1 MRRSMLYTLAGIAT
15 CFVSAAL
22 AAQQHPLLISTV
34 ALSPNDSA
42 LVRTAKLSVAA
53 RRGAIAVINDETIAR
68 SNGRGVVSFASGTL
82 EPIHS
87 ASAPPA
93 LNNAPA
99 GPASAPAPD
108 RAKIVERQKA
118 LAEEHARM
126 REEAEQPYGGVV
138 EEDKV
143 IQRLNQIPQEQQ
155 QLQPQPPPP
164 M

>member
-1 MRRSMLYTLAGIAT
+1 MLYTLAGIAT

-22 AAQQHPLLISTV
+22 VAQQQRPLLIPTV
-34 ALSPNDSA
+34 ALSPGDSA

-53 RRGAIAVINDETIAR
+53 RHGAIAVINDETIAH

-82 EPIHS
+82 EPIRS

-99 GPASAPAPD
+99 GPASAPSQD
-108 RAKIVERQKA
+108 RSKVVERQKA
-118 LAEEHARM
+118 LADEHARM

-143 IQRLNQIPQEQQ
+143 NQRLNQIPQEQQ